1 MLYNYDWTCRTRLP
15 KTKEIWWALTSGGP
29 FRLRPGQTTGLI
41 YPQKRSQDLAQIS
54 KELKCLQQGRLN
66 TIPYSKIKLKYE
78 KKFFFWDLETIL
90 HTSILHYYPFTE
102 R

>member
-1 MLYNYDWTCRTRLP
+1 MVGAHEWWSLP
-15 KTKEIWWALTSGGP
+15 FK
-29 FRLRPGQTTGLI
+29 GQTTGLI

-54 KELKCLQQGRLN
+54 KELEYFQQGRLN

>member
-1 MLYNYDWTCRTRLP
+1 MVGAHEWWSLP
-15 KTKEIWWALTSGGP
+15 FK
-29 FRLRPGQTTGLI
+29 GQTTGLI

-78 KKFFFWDLETIL
+78 KKIFFLRSGNNFTYFNTSLLSL
-90 HTSILHYYPFTE
+90 HGALSAN
-102 R
+102 